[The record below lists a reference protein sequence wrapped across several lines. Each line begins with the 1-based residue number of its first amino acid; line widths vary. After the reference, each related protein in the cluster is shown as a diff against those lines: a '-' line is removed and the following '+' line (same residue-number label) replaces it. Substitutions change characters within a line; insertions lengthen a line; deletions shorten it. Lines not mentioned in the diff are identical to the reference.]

1 MTNIKVF
8 ADSAKLDDIKRMST
22 DPTIKGFTTNP
33 TLMAKSGITDY
44 EYFAKEVL
52 HYIAATCPEKSI
64 SLEVFADEFDEME
77 RQALLIKQWGKEAK
91 AQVYVKIPIMNTK
104 GQDSYELIRSL
115 SLQEV
120 SMNVTAI
127 FTIDQVRNTLNNLNM
142 HIPSIVSIFAGRIA
156 DAGIDPLPIFKDS
169 IALRHAGNMPKVEFL
184 WASPR
189 EIFNLVQ
196 ARDAGVDIITMTPEL
211 INKIPGLGKDL
222 REFSRET
229 VEMFYNDSVKS
240 GFNI

>member
-8 ADSAKLDDIKRMST
+8 ADSAKLDDIKRMAT
-22 DPTIKGFTTNP
+22 DPSIKGFTTNP

-52 HYIAATCPEKSI
+52 HYIAANCPEKSI
-64 SLEVFADEFDEME
+64 SLEVFADDFDEME
-77 RQALLIKQWGKEAK
+77 RQALLIKQWGKEAN

-156 DAGIDPLPIFKDS
+156 DAGIDPVPIFKDS
-169 IALRHAGNMPKVEFL
+169 IGLRHSSNMPRVEFL

-196 ARDAGVDIITMTPEL
+196 ARDLGVDIITMTPEL
-211 INKIPGLGKDL
+211 INKIPSLGKDL